1 MGMKIGQGILQAPI
15 KIIGQLKNTLGM
27 RLLKVCLNGSLDQGS
42 LICLIFL
49 VYLSLNMLINVMLIK
64 KNVLESE
71 SHIIISN
78 VDYHFSFVFQEHLE
92 VSVLE
97 YWEWYGLDLL

>member
-1 MGMKIGQGILQAPI
+1 
-15 KIIGQLKNTLGM
+15 
-27 RLLKVCLNGSLDQGS
+27 
-42 LICLIFL
+42 
-49 VYLSLNMLINVMLIK
+49 MLINVMLIK

>member
-1 MGMKIGQGILQAPI
+1 ML
-15 KIIGQLKNTLGM
+15 
-27 RLLKVCLNGSLDQGS
+27 R
-42 LICLIFL
+42 ICLFFSIPEPE
-49 VYLSLNMLINVMLIK
+49 YAYKRYAYK